1 MSRTLGHLLAGLALV
16 AAGGAARAADE
27 PPLREYDQ
35 RAAAA
40 LFTMLQGQDF
50 DFSKVD
56 RAAFDT
62 LQLKSRDFA
71 AKQFAYGVNFGS
83 ASGPKGDSRGALKIT
98 VGIPP
103 PDPVAKGWT
112 KLPPDAATGAER
124 FFLPMKD
131 TEYARFGV
139 RLAVGGI
146 VLAVEQRKRYAAGQD
161 PLAPAGEVT
170 AILAKLLEVARV
182 YKLLRGEV
190 KLTLLSDDAQ
200 AQPLRELGA
209 EPLRF
214 SLRADRPSRFRIRVE
229 VSDAKEQGGLS
240 ELRFRL
246 AGSLATFGKL
256 EVPGAVAEGEEYILK
271 DPGDRPVQIALEV
284 AARSEEFEAALLAEP
299 KEGDGGPGLRILV
312 DPKYR

>member
-1 MSRTLGHLLAGLALV
+1 MRRIAGFLLCGVALL
-16 AAGGAARAADE
+16 AAGGTARAADE
-27 PPLREYDQ
+27 SPLREYDQ

-40 LFTMLQGQDF
+40 LFSLLQGKDYDF
-50 DFSKVD
+50 TKVD

-124 FFLPMKD
+124 FFLPVKE
-131 TEYARFGV
+131 TEYARFGA

-146 VLAVEQRKRYAAGQD
+146 VLAVEQRKKHAEGQD

-170 AILAKLLEVARV
+170 AILGKLLEVARN
-182 YKLLRGEV
+182 YKLLRAEA
-190 KLTLLSDDAQ
+190 KLTLLTGDAQ

-229 VSDAKEQGGLS
+229 VPDAKEQGGLS

-246 AGSLATFGKL
+246 AGRLSTFGKL
-256 EVPGAVAEGEEYILK
+256 EVPGAVAEGAEYILK
-271 DPGDRPVQIALEV
+271 DPGDRPVQIVLEV
-284 AARSEEFEAALLAEP
+284 AARSEAFEAALLAEP
-299 KEGDGGPGLRILV
+299 KEGDGGPGLRIVV
-312 DPKYR
+312 DPNYR